1 MSSLNRK
8 DYLAKLIEER
18 AVGKLLSSDAA
29 DPFDLQRFVDAQDRA
44 YDTALQELRAG
55 RKRSHWIWFVF
66 PQLKQLG
73 RSPTAIRYG
82 ITSLDEAAAY
92 LGHPLLGPRLRECAR
107 VVAGIEGSS
116 ADDIFGWPD
125 NLKVRS
131 SMTLF
136 ARAAE
141 SADVQAE
148 FRAVLDRLYGGAED
162 ELTVAHLAR

>member
-1 MSSLNRK
+1 M
-8 DYLAKLIEER
+8 
-18 AVGKLLSSDAA
+18 GKLLSSDAA

-44 YDTALQELRAG
+44 YDTALAELRGG
-55 RKRSHWIWFVF
+55 RKRSHWIWFIF
-66 PQLKQLG
+66 PQLQQLG
-73 RSPTAIRYG
+73 RSSTARRFG
-82 ITSLDEAAAY
+82 ITSLDEATAY
-92 LGHPLLGPRLRECAR
+92 LDHPVLGARLRECAR

-136 ARAAE
+136 ARAT
-141 SADVQAE
+141 ADNAE
-148 FRAVLDRLYGGAED
+148 FRAVLDRFYGGAED